1 MLKNARVNASLPAK
15 DLARAKAFYAD
26 KLGLTP
32 VREGPEGLASFLFYE
47 VAAGD
52 RFLIFQSRGTPSGQH
67 TQMGFEVDDIARE
80 VKDLRARGVVFEEY
94 DSPGLKTVDGI
105 AEAGGAKSA
114 WFKDSEGNMIAVVQ
128 PAAVPAAR

>member
-15 DLARAKAFYAD
+15 DLAQAKAFYAE

-67 TQMGFEVDDIARE
+67 TQMDFEVDDIACE
-80 VKDLRARGVVFEEY
+80 DKDLRARGGVFDEY
-94 DSPGLKTVDGI
+94 DAPVLKSI
-105 AEAGGAKSA
+105 
-114 WFKDSEGNMIAVVQ
+114 DSIH
-128 PAAVPAAR
+128 

>member
-1 MLKNARVNASLPAK
+1 MLKNARVNAALPAK
-15 DLARAKAFYAD
+15 DLARARAFYAE

-52 RFLIFQSRGTPSGQH
+52 RFLIYQTAGTPSGQH
-67 TQMGFEVDDIARE
+67 TQMGFEVDDIAGE
-80 VKDLRARGVVFEEY
+80 VKDLRGRGVVFEEY

-105 AEAGGAKSA
+105 AEAGGATSA

>member
-15 DLARAKAFYAD
+15 DLARARDFYAT

-47 VAAGD
+47 VAKGD
-52 RFLIFQSRGTPSGQH
+52 RFLIFQTTGIPSGQH
-67 TQMGFEVDDIARE
+67 TQMGFEVDDIASE

-105 AEAGGAKSA
+105 ADARGAKSA

>member
-15 DLARAKAFYAD
+15 DLAQAKAFYAE

-94 DSPGLKTVDGI
+94 DAPGLKTVDGI
-105 AEAGGAKSA
+105 AEGGGAKSA
-114 WFKDSEGNMIAVVQ
+114 WFKDSEGNMIAIVQ
-128 PAAVPAAR
+128 PAAVSAAR

>member
-15 DLARAKAFYAD
+15 DLAQAKAFYAE

-80 VKDLRARGVVFEEY
+80 VKDLGARGVVFEEY
-94 DSPGLKTVDGI
+94 DSPGLRTVDGS
-105 AEAGGAKSA
+105 AEAGWAESR
-114 WFKDSEGNMIAVVQ
+114 SV
-128 PAAVPAAR
+128 

>member
-32 VREGPEGLASFLFYE
+32 VREGPQGLASFLFYE
-47 VAAGD
+47 VAGGD
-52 RFLIFQSRGTPSGQH
+52 RFLIFQSAGTPSGQH
-67 TQMGFEVDDIARE
+67 TQMGFQVDDVARE
-80 VKDLRARGVVFEEY
+80 VKDLRAAGVVFEEY

-105 AEAGGAKSA
+105 AEMGGAKSA
-114 WFKDSEGNMIAVVQ
+114 WFKDSEGNMIAIVQ